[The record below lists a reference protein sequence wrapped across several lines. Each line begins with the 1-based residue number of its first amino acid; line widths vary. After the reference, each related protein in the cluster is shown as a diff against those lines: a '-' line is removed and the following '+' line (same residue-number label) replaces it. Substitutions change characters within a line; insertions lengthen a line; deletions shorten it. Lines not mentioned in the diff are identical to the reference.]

1 MPIPM
6 YDAAQALKT
15 NPEKTEE
22 ALQKVLQGWQPGC
35 SEHSLALNCVPA
47 SDGANEQ
54 WFASYP

>member
-1 MPIPM
+1 M